1 MQVDFY
7 QLSRDPAEI
16 AVALIG
22 AKTIEAGKRMLV
34 VSGDDGQLARIS
46 DALWAANDRFLA
58 HGLAGGPHQ
67 ERQPILLSDQPDP
80 ANGATF
86 IALADGQWRDAAL
99 TFERAFLLFDGTT
112 IETARA
118 TWRSLNGREGIEQR
132 YWKQEDGRWVQA
144 T

>member
-16 AVALIG
+16 AVAQIG

-34 VSGDDGQLARIS
+34 VSSDDGQLARIS

-86 IALADGQWRDAAL
+86 IALADGQWRDAAR
-99 TFERAFLLFDGTT
+99 TFERAFLLFDGAT

-118 TWRSLNGREGIEQR
+118 TWRSLDATDGVERR